1 MESLSTNILLTDKDY
16 LLQKLPGKGGWT
28 FAAINEIAQ
37 DKHAWFGW
45 IKVCGSIDNHQ
56 IDNYHLMPMG
66 NGTLMLPVKSEIR
79 KKIGKNEG
87 DWVHLVLY
95 SMELPPVETEDLMV
109 CLKDD
114 PIAYDRFIKL
124 PDNEQSALKEWIFTV
139 KNDATKIERIAR
151 LINKLNENNINSDH
165 LKKMRI

>member
-1 MESLSTNILLTDKDY
+1 MEASSTNILLTDKEY
-16 LLQKLPGKGGWT
+16 LLQKFPGKGGWT

-45 IKVCGSIDNHQ
+45 VKVCGSIDNHQ
-56 IDNYHLMPMG
+56 IENYHLMPMG
-66 NGTLMLPVKSEIR
+66 SRTLMLPVKSEIR

-87 DWVHLVLY
+87 EWVHVVLY
-95 SMELPPVETEDLMV
+95 SMSLPPVEAEDLMV

-114 PIAYDRFIKL
+114 PNAYIKFIEL
-124 PDNEQSALKEWIFTV
+124 PENEQSALTNWIFAV
-139 KNDATKIERIAR
+139 KNDTVKIERIAR
-151 LINKLNENNINSDH
+151 LIDKLNENNINLDH